1 VSAEHEPPSEA
12 RVLGP
17 ARVRR
22 EHHALLTALA
32 GGAPWPT
39 ALRVAASEISSA
51 REAAPWLA
59 LAAAPDPA
67 QLIAESR
74 LLPPYLAAFL
84 GPGEAAAPPL
94 AARADAAR
102 EALRAWRGH
111 SELTFGVR
119 VVLLGALVGLV
130 AHTVVVVW
138 VLPEFGK
145 FYGHSEHN
153 VHGAPLFVMAL
164 LLGLAAL
171 VQRLRDRPTT
181 VARPSAW
188 VEFAQLFLSTRRPLY
203 RDELTALSWLAAAE
217 RARVPVNVLFGRLGQ
232 ASPVSAL
239 PRFAQA
245 AAAATEA
252 REALASWT
260 RAGLLS
266 PALARA
272 GDGLL
277 GAAVARPYDRLAR
290 LARHAPLSR
299 AVDRERLLL
308 TVGTIALAL
317 GALSLVYG
325 VYSTVFELGGMVR

>member
-1 VSAEHEPPSEA
+1 VSAEHEPPSTA

-59 LAAAPDPA
+59 LAAAPDPT
-67 QLIAESR
+67 QVLAESR

-119 VVLLGALVGLV
+119 VLLLGALVGLA
-130 AHTVVVVW
+130 AHALLLVFVVPVFDMMY
-138 VLPEFGK
+138 EN
-145 FYGHSEHN
+145 SERPL
-153 VHGAPLFVMAL
+153 HGAPLFVVAL

-181 VARPSAW
+181 LARPSAW
-188 VEFAQLFLSTRRPLY
+188 VGLAQLFLSTRRPLY
-203 RDELTALSWLAAAE
+203 RDEHTALSWLAAAE
-217 RARVPVNVLFGRLGQ
+217 RAKVPVNMLFSRLSQ
-232 ASPVSAL
+232 ARPASAL

-277 GAAVARPYDRLAR
+277 SAAVAQPYDRLAR

-299 AVDRERLLL
+299 ALDRERLLL
-308 TVGTIALAL
+308 ALGTIALAL

-325 VYSTVFELGGMVR
+325 VYSAVFGLGGLVR